1 MSYTGLTTEYK
12 VKTTGDRWFI
22 PVNAPKASKADQVA
36 QCSKVSNVGSESV
49 AT

>member
-22 PVNAPKASKADQVA
+22 PVNAPKATKSDQVA
-36 QCSKVSNVGSESV
+36 QCGKTSPDGSESV
-49 AT
+49 AS